1 MNSTRPV
8 NLDLLRMRF
17 PVTAVVSILHRLSG
31 IIMFIFLPLF
41 LYIISQASNTPS
53 SYHQLQTLLLTPWMI
68 VLIWGIL
75 SASIYHILAGVRHLL
90 ADMGVGES
98 LAFARCSAWL
108 LIIVEFVVIAIL
120 GVWLW

>member
-53 SYHQLQTLLLTPWMI
+53 SYHQLQTLLSTPWMI

-98 LAFARCSAWL
+98 LVFARCSAWL

>member
-17 PVTAVVSILHRLSG
+17 PITAVVSILHRLSG

-41 LYIISQASNTPS
+41 LYIISQASSTPS
-53 SYHQLQTLLLTPWMI
+53 SYHELQTLLLTPWMI

-98 LAFARCSAWL
+98 LVFARCSAWL
-108 LIIVEFVVIAIL
+108 LIIVEFVVIAVL